1 MKPQLIPA
9 LIASVFALAAC
20 DQAANNAPAPSA
32 PAVASS
38 NASATSQT
46 SEAASAASSANEAAS
61 AAASQASATAPKADG
76 SMSTDIRKDN
86 IGGDFTLTDTNGKP
100 LSLSSLK
107 GKVVVLSFGYTH
119 CPDICPTE
127 LLTYNDTLKQLG
139 DDAKN
144 VAVVFVSV
152 DPDRDTPELMKQYV
166 KQFHPDFI
174 GLTDTQGGNELA
186 LAKQQW
192 RIISAKADIKSDKLY
207 NVDHSSGTY
216 LLDKQGN
223 AAYFER
229 FGAEAPQIAAD
240 IKKLLAE

>member
-32 PAVASS
+32 PTAASS
-38 NASATSQT
+38 NASAASQT
-46 SEAASAASSANEAAS
+46 SEAASAASSANEA
-61 AAASQASATAPKADG
+61 ASATAPKADG

-86 IGGDFTLTDTNGKP
+86 IGGDFTLTDSEGKP
-100 LSLSSLK
+100 FALSSLK

-139 DDAKN
+139 DEAKN

-152 DPDRDTPELMKQYV
+152 DPDRDTPDLMKQYV
-166 KQFHPDFI
+166 KQFNPAFI
-174 GLTDTQGGNELA
+174 GLTDTQGGNEIA

-192 RIISAKADIKSDKLY
+192 RIISAKADIKSKKLY

>member
-32 PAVASS
+32 PAAASS
-38 NASATSQT
+38 NASAASQT
-46 SEAASAASSANEAAS
+46 SEAASAASSASEA
-61 AAASQASATAPKADG
+61 ASATAPKADG

-86 IGGDFTLTDTNGKP
+86 IGGDFTLTDGEGKP
-100 LSLSSLK
+100 FALSSLK

-139 DDAKN
+139 DEAKN

-174 GLTDTQGGNELA
+174 GLTDTTGGNDIA
-186 LAKQQW
+186 LAKQLW
-192 RIISAKADIKSDKLY
+192 RIISAKADIKSEKLY

>member
-32 PAVASS
+32 PAAASS
-38 NASATSQT
+38 NASAASETASVASST
-46 SEAASAASSANEAAS
+46 AEAASQAS
-61 AAASQASATAPKADG
+61 AAASQTDG

-86 IGGDFTLTDTNGKP
+86 IGGDFTLTDGEGKP
-100 LSLSSLK
+100 FALSSLK

-127 LLTYNDTLKQLG
+127 LLTYSDTLKQLG
-139 DDAKN
+139 DEAKN

-166 KQFHPDFI
+166 KQFNPAFI
-174 GLTDTQGGNELA
+174 GLTDTQGGNEIA

-192 RIISAKADIKSDKLY
+192 RIISAKADIKSEKLY
-207 NVDHSSGTY
+207 NVDHSSGTH

-229 FGAEAPQIAAD
+229 FGAEAPQIAAN

>member
-32 PAVASS
+32 PAAASS
-38 NASATSQT
+38 NASAASQT
-46 SEAASAASSANEAAS
+46 SEAASAASSASEA
-61 AAASQASATAPKADG
+61 ASATAPKADG

-86 IGGDFTLTDTNGKP
+86 IGGDFTLTDGEGKP
-100 LSLSSLK
+100 FALSSLK

-139 DDAKN
+139 DEAKN

-152 DPDRDTPELMKQYV
+152 DPDRDTPDLMKQYV
-166 KQFHPDFI
+166 KQFNPAFI
-174 GLTDTQGGNELA
+174 GLTDTQGGNEIA

-192 RIISAKADIKSDKLY
+192 RIISAKADIKSEKLY

>member
-32 PAVASS
+32 PAAASS
-38 NASATSQT
+38 NASAASQT
-46 SEAASAASSANEAAS
+46 SEAASAASSANEA
-61 AAASQASATAPKADG
+61 ASATAPKADG

-86 IGGDFTLTDTNGKP
+86 IGGDFTLTDGEGKP
-100 LSLSSLK
+100 FALSSLK

-127 LLTYNDTLKQLG
+127 LLTYSDTLKQLG
-139 DDAKN
+139 DEAKN

-166 KQFHPDFI
+166 KQFNPAFI
-174 GLTDTQGGNELA
+174 GLTDTQGGNEIA

-192 RIISAKADIKSDKLY
+192 RIISAKADIKSEKLY

-229 FGAEAPQIAAD
+229 FGAEAPQIASD

>member
-32 PAVASS
+32 PTAASS
-38 NASATSQT
+38 NASAASQT
-46 SEAASAASSANEAAS
+46 REAASAASSANEAAS
-61 AAASQASATAPKADG
+61 AAAPQADG
-76 SMSTDIRKDN
+76 NMSTDIRKDN
-86 IGGDFTLTDTNGKP
+86 IGGDFTLTDSEGKP
-100 LSLSSLK
+100 FALSSLK

-139 DDAKN
+139 DEAKN

-152 DPDRDTPELMKQYV
+152 DPDRDTPDLMKQYV
-166 KQFHPDFI
+166 KQFNPAFI
-174 GLTDTQGGNELA
+174 GLTDTQGGNEIA

-192 RIISAKADIKSDKLY
+192 RIISAKADIKSKKLY

>member
-1 MKPQLIPA
+1 MKYKLISA
-9 LIASVFALAAC
+9 LIASAFALSAC
-20 DQAANNAPAPSA
+20 DSASNNGAAPASNANNASSTPAAASNANASTPSSA
-32 PAVASS
+32 P
-38 NASATSQT
+38 Q
-46 SEAASAASSANEAAS
+46 
-61 AAASQASATAPKADG
+61 AASQASAAAPKADG

-86 IGGDFTLTDTNGKP
+86 IGGDFTLTDGEGKP
-100 LSLSSLK
+100 FALSSLK

-127 LLTYNDTLKQLG
+127 LLTYSDTLKQLG
-139 DDAKN
+139 DEAKN

-166 KQFHPDFI
+166 KQFNPAFI
-174 GLTDTQGGNELA
+174 GLTDTQGGNEIA

-192 RIISAKADIKSDKLY
+192 RIISAKADIKSEKLY

>member
-32 PAVASS
+32 PAAASS
-38 NASATSQT
+38 NASAASQT
-46 SEAASAASSANEAAS
+46 SEVASETTP
-61 AAASQASATAPKADG
+61 AASQASATASQADG

-86 IGGDFTLTDTNGKP
+86 IGGDFTLTDGEGKP
-100 LSLSSLK
+100 FALSSLK

-127 LLTYNDTLKQLG
+127 LLTYSDTLKQLG
-139 DDAKN
+139 DEAKN

-174 GLTDTQGGNELA
+174 GLTDTQGGNEIA

>member
-32 PAVASS
+32 PAAASS
-38 NASATSQT
+38 NASAASQT
-46 SEAASAASSANEAAS
+46 SEAASAASSASEA
-61 AAASQASATAPKADG
+61 ASATAPKADG

-86 IGGDFTLTDTNGKP
+86 IGGDFTLTDGEGKP
-100 LSLSSLK
+100 FALSSLK

-139 DDAKN
+139 DEAKN

-166 KQFHPDFI
+166 KQFNPAFI
-174 GLTDTQGGNELA
+174 GLTDTQGGNEIA

-192 RIISAKADIKSDKLY
+192 RIISAKADIKSEKLY

>member
-32 PAVASS
+32 PAAASS
-38 NASATSQT
+38 NASAASQT
-46 SEAASAASSANEAAS
+46 SEAASAASSASEA
-61 AAASQASATAPKADG
+61 ASATAPKADG

-86 IGGDFTLTDTNGKP
+86 IGGDFTLTDGEGKP
-100 LSLSSLK
+100 FALSSLK

-127 LLTYNDTLKQLG
+127 LLLYSDTLKQLG

-152 DPDRDTPELMKQYV
+152 DPDRDTPELMKLYV
-166 KQFHPDFI
+166 KQFHPDII
-174 GLTDTQGGNELA
+174 GLTDTTGGNDIA
-186 LAKQQW
+186 LAKQLW
-192 RIISAKADIKSDKLY
+192 RIISAKSDIKSDKLY

-229 FGAEAPQIAAD
+229 FGAEAPQLVAD
-240 IKKLLAE
+240 IKTLLAE

>member
-32 PAVASS
+32 PAAASS
-38 NASATSQT
+38 NASAASQT
-46 SEAASAASSANEAAS
+46 SEAASAASSASEA
-61 AAASQASATAPKADG
+61 ASATAPKADG

-86 IGGDFTLTDTNGKP
+86 IGGDFTLTDGEGKP
-100 LSLSSLK
+100 FALSSLK

-139 DDAKN
+139 DEAKN

-166 KQFHPDFI
+166 KQFNPAFI
-174 GLTDTQGGNELA
+174 GLTDTQGGNEIA

-192 RIISAKADIKSDKLY
+192 RIISAKADIKAEKLY

>member
-32 PAVASS
+32 PAAASS
-38 NASATSQT
+38 NASA
-46 SEAASAASSANEAAS
+46 ASSASEA
-61 AAASQASATAPKADG
+61 ASATAPKTDG

-86 IGGDFTLTDTNGKP
+86 IGGDFTLTDGEGKP
-100 LSLSSLK
+100 FALSSLK

-139 DDAKN
+139 DEAKN

-166 KQFHPDFI
+166 KQFNPAFI
-174 GLTDTQGGNELA
+174 GLTDTQGGNEIA

-192 RIISAKADIKSDKLY
+192 RIISAKADIKSEKLY

>member
-1 MKPQLIPA
+1 MKYKLISA
-9 LIASVFALAAC
+9 LIASAFALSAC
-20 DQAANNAPAPSA
+20 DSASNNGAAPASNANNASSTPAA
-32 PAVASS
+32 AS
-38 NASATSQT
+38 NASTS
-46 SEAASAASSANEAAS
+46 APSSAPQ
-61 AAASQASATAPKADG
+61 AASQASAAASKADG

-86 IGGDFTLTDTNGKP
+86 IGGDFTLTDGEGKP
-100 LSLSSLK
+100 FALSSLK

-139 DDAKN
+139 DEAKN

-166 KQFHPDFI
+166 KQFNPAFI
-174 GLTDTQGGNELA
+174 GLTDTQGGNEIA

-192 RIISAKADIKSDKLY
+192 RIISAKADIKSEKLY

>member
-32 PAVASS
+32 PAAASS
-38 NASATSQT
+38 NASAASQT

-86 IGGDFTLTDTNGKP
+86 IGGDFTLTDGEGKP
-100 LSLSSLK
+100 FALSSLK

-139 DDAKN
+139 DEAKN

-166 KQFHPDFI
+166 KQFNPAFI
-174 GLTDTQGGNELA
+174 GLTDTQGGNEIA

-192 RIISAKADIKSDKLY
+192 RIISAKADIKSEKLY

>member
-9 LIASVFALAAC
+9 LIASVFALVAC

-32 PAVASS
+32 PAAASS
-38 NASATSQT
+38 NASA
-46 SEAASAASSANEAAS
+46 ASSASEA
-61 AAASQASATAPKADG
+61 ASATAPKTDG

-86 IGGDFTLTDTNGKP
+86 IGGDFTLTDGEGKP
-100 LSLSSLK
+100 FALSSLK

-127 LLTYNDTLKQLG
+127 LLTYSDTLKQLG

>member
-1 MKPQLIPA
+1 MKPKLIPA

-32 PAVASS
+32 PATASS
-38 NASATSQT
+38 NASAASQT

-61 AAASQASATAPKADG
+61 AAAPPADG
-76 SMSTDIRKDN
+76 NMSTDIRKDN
-86 IGGDFTLTDTNGKP
+86 IGGDFTLTDGDGKP
-100 LSLSSLK
+100 FALSSLK

-139 DDAKN
+139 DEAKN

-166 KQFHPDFI
+166 KQFNPAFI
-174 GLTDTQGGNELA
+174 GLTDTQGGNEIA

-192 RIISAKADIKSDKLY
+192 RIISAKADIKSEKLY

>member
-32 PAVASS
+32 PAAASS
-38 NASATSQT
+38 NASAASQT
-46 SEAASAASSANEAAS
+46 SETASAASSTAE
-61 AAASQASATAPKADG
+61 AASQASATAPKADG

-86 IGGDFTLTDTNGKP
+86 IGGDFTLTDGDGKP
-100 LSLSSLK
+100 FALSSLK

-119 CPDICPTE
+119 CPDIC
-127 LLTYNDTLKQLG
+127 TYNDTLKQLG
-139 DDAKN
+139 DEAKN

-166 KQFHPDFI
+166 KQFNPAFI
-174 GLTDTQGGNELA
+174 GLTDTQGGNEIA

-192 RIISAKADIKSDKLY
+192 RIISAKADIKSEKLY

>member
-32 PAVASS
+32 PAAASS
-38 NASATSQT
+38 NASAASQT
-46 SEAASAASSANEAAS
+46 SEAASAASSASEA
-61 AAASQASATAPKADG
+61 ASATAPKADG

-86 IGGDFTLTDTNGKP
+86 IGGDFTLTDGEGKP
-100 LSLSSLK
+100 FALSSLK

-127 LLTYNDTLKQLG
+127 LLTYSDTLKQLG
-139 DDAKN
+139 DEAKN

-166 KQFHPDFI
+166 KQFNPAFI
-174 GLTDTQGGNELA
+174 GLTDTQGGNEIA

-192 RIISAKADIKSDKLY
+192 RIISAKADIKSEKLY

>member
-1 MKPQLIPA
+1 MKYKLISA
-9 LIASVFALAAC
+9 LIASAFALSAC
-20 DQAANNAPAPSA
+20 DSASNNGAAPASNANNASSTPAA
-32 PAVASS
+32 AS
-38 NASATSQT
+38 NASA
-46 SEAASAASSANEAAS
+46 SAPSSAPQ
-61 AAASQASATAPKADG
+61 AASQASAAASKADG

-107 GKVVVLSFGYTH
+107 GKVVVLSFGYTN

-127 LLTYNDTLKQLG
+127 LLLYSDTLKQLG
-139 DDAKN
+139 DDAKK

-152 DPDRDTPELMKQYV
+152 DPERDTPELMKLYV
-166 KQFHPDFI
+166 KQFHPDII
-174 GLTDTQGGNELA
+174 GLTDTTGGNDIA
-186 LAKQQW
+186 LAKQLW
-192 RIISAKADIKSDKLY
+192 RIISAKSDIKSDKLY

-229 FGAEAPQIAAD
+229 FGAEAPQLVAD
-240 IKKLLAE
+240 IKTLLAE

>member
-32 PAVASS
+32 PAAASS
-38 NASATSQT
+38 NASAASQT
-46 SEAASAASSANEAAS
+46 SEVASETTPAASQAS
-61 AAASQASATAPKADG
+61 AAASQADG

-86 IGGDFTLTDTNGKP
+86 IGGDFTLTDGEGKP
-100 LSLSSLK
+100 FALSSLK

-127 LLTYNDTLKQLG
+127 LLTYSDTLKQLG
-139 DDAKN
+139 DEAKN

-174 GLTDTQGGNELA
+174 GLTDTQGGNEIA

>member
-20 DQAANNAPAPSA
+20 DQAANNTPVPSA
-32 PAVASS
+32 PAAASS
-38 NASATSQT
+38 NASAASQT
-46 SEAASAASSANEAAS
+46 SEAASAASSASEA
-61 AAASQASATAPKADG
+61 ASATAPKADG

-86 IGGDFTLTDTNGKP
+86 IGGDFTLTDGDGKP
-100 LSLSSLK
+100 FALSSLK

-139 DDAKN
+139 DEAKN

-166 KQFHPDFI
+166 KQFNPAFI
-174 GLTDTQGGNELA
+174 GLTDTQGGNEIA

-192 RIISAKADIKSDKLY
+192 RIISAKADIKSEKLY